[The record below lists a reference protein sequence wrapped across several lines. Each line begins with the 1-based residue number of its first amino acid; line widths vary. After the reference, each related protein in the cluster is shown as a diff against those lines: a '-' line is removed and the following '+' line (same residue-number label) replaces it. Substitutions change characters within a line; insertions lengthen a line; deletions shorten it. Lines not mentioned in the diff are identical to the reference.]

1 MTLGQV
7 AVVMD
12 CEDLEQVDIVVG
24 ACLGLLRVVETHSVL
39 SEVEVTEVEVV
50 KRLA

>member
-1 MTLGQV
+1 MTLGRV
-7 AVVMD
+7 AVEMGY
-12 CEDLEQVDIVVG
+12 EGLEQVDIVVG

-50 KRLA
+50 KRLT